1 VNLRGACMARTP
13 KRPRDLVEEVLD
25 ERAQSLSLSPSEI
38 EAGVA
43 KLRQLFR
50 EVRGRVAAEGQADQL
65 QVPAQSEMGQIRLRY
80 EAVLRP
86 GSYRLRLGDL
96 TFRVILGEA
105 RRTSRVLIDAAR
117 ELLNSGPGAWGIAPA
132 AALATR
138 SGAQDPS
145 RVEIVQQAG
154 PASGTVIA
162 DDTGEEPRVLVLV
175 RGFPSDQP
183 APIVNLAEEAPG
195 AESGRVIEVHPEI
208 SPERPA
214 RRPRG
219 QQE

>member
-1 VNLRGACMARTP
+1 MAESP
-13 KRPRDLVEEVLD
+13 KTPRDLVEEVLD
-25 ERAQSLSLSPSEI
+25 ERARSLSFSPSEI
-38 EAGVA
+38 EAGVVR
-43 KLRQLFR
+43 LRQLFR
-50 EVRGRVAAEGQADQL
+50 DVRGGVAAEGEADQL
-65 QVPAQSEMGQIRLRY
+65 QVPALSDMGQRRLRY

-86 GSYRLRLGDL
+86 GTYRLRLGDL
-96 TFRVILGEA
+96 TLRVILGEA
-105 RRTSRVLIDAAR
+105 RRTSRVVIDAAR
-117 ELLNSGPGAWGIAPA
+117 EPPTSRPGAWGIAPV

-138 SGAQDPS
+138 SAAQDPS

-162 DDTGEEPRVLVLV
+162 DDAGEEPRVLVLV

-183 APIVNLAEEAPG
+183 APIVELGEEAPG
-195 AESGRVIEVHPEI
+195 TESGRVIVVHPEI
-208 SPERPA
+208 SPERPS

>member
-1 VNLRGACMARTP
+1 MAESP
-13 KRPRDLVEEVLD
+13 KTPRDLVEEVLD
-25 ERAQSLSLSPSEI
+25 ERARSLSLSPSEI
-38 EAGVA
+38 EAGVVQ
-43 KLRQLFR
+43 LRQLFR
-50 EVRGRVAAEGQADQL
+50 DVRGRVAAEGQADRL
-65 QVPAQSEMGQIRLRY
+65 QVPAPFDMGQKRLRY

-86 GSYRLRLGDL
+86 GTYRLRLGDL

-105 RRTSRVLIDAAR
+105 RRTSRVVIDAAR
-117 ELLNSGPGAWGIAPA
+117 ELPTSRPGAWSIAPA

-138 SGAQDPS
+138 GGAQDPS

-162 DDTGEEPRVLVLV
+162 DDMGEEPRVLVLV

-183 APIVNLAEEAPG
+183 APIVELGEEAPG
-195 AESGRVIEVHPEI
+195 TESGRVIVVHPEI
-208 SPERPA
+208 SPERPS

>member
-1 VNLRGACMARTP
+1 MAESP

-25 ERAQSLSLSPSEI
+25 ERVQSLSLSPSEI
-38 EAGVA
+38 EAGVVQ
-43 KLRQLFR
+43 LRQLFR
-50 EVRGRVAAEGQADQL
+50 EVRERVAAEGEADQL
-65 QVPAQSEMGQIRLRY
+65 QVLAASDMGQKRLRY
-80 EAVLRP
+80 EAILRP
-86 GSYRLRLGDL
+86 GTYRLRLGDL

-105 RRTSRVLIDAAR
+105 RRTSRVVIDAAD
-117 ELLNSGPGAWGIAPA
+117 ELPTSRPSAWGIAPA

-154 PASGTVIA
+154 PTSGTVIA
-162 DDTGEEPRVLVLV
+162 DDTGEEPRVLVLI
-175 RGFPSDQP
+175 RGFPSDQH
-183 APIVNLAEEAPG
+183 APIVELAEEAPG

-208 SPERPA
+208 SPERPP

>member
-1 VNLRGACMARTP
+1 MAESP
-13 KRPRDLVEEVLD
+13 KRPRDLVEEVLE
-25 ERAQSLSLSPSEI
+25 ERTQSLSLSPSEI
-38 EAGVA
+38 EAGVVQ
-43 KLRQLFR
+43 LRQLFR
-50 EVRGRVAAEGQADQL
+50 DVRGRVAAEGQADQL
-65 QVPAQSEMGQIRLRY
+65 QVPARSEMGQRRLRY

-86 GSYRLRLGDL
+86 GTYRLRLGDL

-105 RRTSRVLIDAAR
+105 RRTSRVVIDAAR
-117 ELLNSGPGAWGIAPA
+117 ELPTSRPGAWGIAPA

-154 PASGTVIA
+154 PVSGTVIA

-183 APIVNLAEEAPG
+183 APIVELGEEAPG
-195 AESGRVIEVHPEI
+195 TESGRVILVHPEI
-208 SPERPA
+208 SPERPP

>member
-1 VNLRGACMARTP
+1 MRRSY
-13 KRPRDLVEEVLD
+13 D
-25 ERAQSLSLSPSEI
+25 
-38 EAGVA
+38 
-43 KLRQLFR
+43 
-50 EVRGRVAAEGQADQL
+50 RV
-65 QVPAQSEMGQIRLRY
+65 P
-80 EAVLRP
+80 
-86 GSYRLRLGDL
+86 
-96 TFRVILGEA
+96 
-105 RRTSRVLIDAAR
+105 IDAAR
-117 ELLNSGPGAWGIAPA
+117 ELPTSRPGAWGIAPA

-154 PASGTVIA
+154 PVSGSVIA

-183 APIVNLAEEAPG
+183 APIVELGEEAPG
-195 AESGRVIEVHPEI
+195 TESGRVILVHPEI
-208 SPERPA
+208 SPERPP